1 MSIEHLSIAAADY
14 EVRGGLQ
21 YVAITTFDDATGV
34 TFNNA
39 TGQHA
44 VSAISG
50 VGSAVLFDLQE
61 GTGALSTSGSKDGG
75 TILFEH
81 TISFYVPNVSTAH
94 LSAIESL
101 RNQNLIVWG
110 QSYAG
115 KVYIIGVSEAFKLE
129 DDISNQQMYATFSSV
144 EGGTGSAL
152 GDDNG
157 LTVTLTAQSGEL
169 VREFTGT
176 FTLPTDGLGGMTIS

>member
-21 YVAITTFDDATGV
+21 YVAITTFEDADGDTKIQV
-34 TFNNA
+34 
-39 TGQHA
+39 GQHA
-44 VSAISG
+44 VSAIAG
-50 VGSAVLFDLQE
+50 VGNAVLFDLQE
-61 GTGALSTSGSKDGG
+61 GTGSLSTSGSKDGG

-81 TISFYVPNVSTAH
+81 TVSFYVPNCSTAH

-101 RNQNLIVWG
+101 RNENLIVWG

-115 KVYIIGVSEAFKLE
+115 KVYIIGVSEAYKLE
-129 DDISNQQMYATFSSV
+129 DDISNQQMFATFSSV

-169 VREFTGT
+169 PREFTGT
-176 FTLPTDGLGGMTIS
+176 FTLPTDGAGAMTIS